1 MYGVRSWAQSQAKD
15 KARFGTLIL
24 NYCYPLHLNHWCY
37 HWCLCFPCFFN
48 TEKDRLL
55 ELLAF
60 VFAFFSFWGMLYSN
74 IGFFRSVFWQW
85 LRSPGPVLFKKE
97 CLSLRRSP
105 GQLSCLKWI
114 TCSSGVTNESFFG
127 SLRGVDSTRWMPSS
141 FVLSQVHNFSPRRWD
156 IFFGWFIFYSLLPLA
171 FSSGLF
177 FITRYSS
184 FCLCL
189 P

>member
-37 HWCLCFPCFFN
+37 HWCLCFH

-97 CLSLRRSP
+97 CLRRSP

-127 SLRGVDSTRWMPSS
+127 QIFQPFSQSNWSTYSLHLNLSWQLTVIQSKETR
-141 FVLSQVHNFSPRRWD
+141 LSKHLL
-156 IFFGWFIFYSLLPLA
+156 FYSF
-171 FSSGLF
+171 FS
-177 FITRYSS
+177 
-184 FCLCL
+184 
-189 P
+189 